1 MSFVKISS
9 DINGEIRRTALPNT
23 FADLEQLISSSFK
36 ISSPM
41 ELCYKDDD
49 DDMVRLESEADF
61 QLAKSLMSMNLMH
74 VRISKPKNISQV
86 QKDTTVKTAQE
97 EVKQRRHERDDF
109 QRGSSPLFATLLTI
123 GGLENGSQLPPKTA
137 LTVTLTIKNTGK
149 RAWPAGTVLK
159 LVGGYRGNR
168 LTSVTQVPVC
178 SAEVPEGS
186 EVVVSISMTTPCDSG
201 AYFACW
207 RLTTEAGRKFG
218 PRISTYINVAPEEGD
233 DYEMAYVEGASTSA
247 AGKAEATT
255 GVYILCLDKTKNK
268 YAIQWG
274 TLLYDFMSK
283 GPKNPRRAENLLF
296 KNHGDVEAA
305 IQTFHSWKL
314 AEQAPQQHHAAEGNK
329 EPRHGGQGWKV
340 RGHHGHRGR
349 FHGKGRRANRGAH
362 IDPTASS
369 SASSSDEDSDGKGVK
384 YQRRLARINR
394 ILARRGVTD
403 PEAINSIIALH
414 NGKLRR
420 VIYYLKSIDAKY

>member
-23 FADLEQLISSSFK
+23 FAELEQLISSSFK

-61 QLAKSLMSMNLMH
+61 QLAKSLMNMNLMH
-74 VRISKPKNISQV
+74 VRISKPKDVSQV
-86 QKDTTVKTAQE
+86 QKDTAE
-97 EVKQRRHERDDF
+97 EIFNEKVKQKRHERDV
-109 QRGSSPLFATLLTI
+109 QRGSSPLFAALLSI
-123 GGLENGSQLPPKTA
+123 GGLDNGAQLPPKTA
-137 LTVTLTIKNTGK
+137 LTVTFTIKNTGK

-186 EVVVSISMTTPCDSG
+186 EVVVSISMTTPSNSG

-207 RLTTEAGRKFG
+207 RLTTEVGRKFG

-233 DYEMAYVEGASTSA
+233 DYEMACVEGASTSA
-247 AGKAEATT
+247 AGKIEPST
-255 GVYILCLDKTKNK
+255 GVSILCLDKTKNK

-305 IQTFHSWKL
+305 IQMFHSWKS
-314 AEQAPQQHHAAEGNK
+314 AEKAPQQHHAAEGNK
-329 EPRHGGQGWKV
+329 GPRHGGQGWKV
-340 RGHHGHRGR
+340 RGHHAHRGR
-349 FHGKGRRANRGAH
+349 FHDQGRRAKRGAFV
-362 IDPTASS
+362 DPTASS
-369 SASSSDEDSDGKGVK
+369 SSSSSDEDSNAKGVK

-420 VIYYLKSIDAKY
+420 VIRYLKSIDAKY